1 MKRLFKSLLPGLALL
16 VSACG
21 GGGSDVALPSATELC
36 ASQGLQP
43 KIANGA
49 TCGSP
54 ERSPVILLFVVSGS
68 GTGYCSGVLVTPNR
82 VLTAAHCL
90 RAGTSRVVA
99 AKWDA
104 KGGVTGVNA
113 RSWVA
118 HPGFADAGS
127 VGYVNDVGV
136 VTLASALPNP
146 TMPLLVSQRSSVG
159 NQVYLSGWGD
169 PGGDLA
175 VGYAQLNVVNEGQ
188 IGFTYTGRLSNSCPG
203 DSGGPV
209 YRSVGGRQGV
219 VGLTSTGTTAGCAE
233 GDHSLFTNTQSPSVL
248 DFIRTQ
254 APGTAEI

>member
-1 MKRLFKSLLPGLALL
+1 MKRFFNSLLPGLALL

-49 TCGSP
+49 NCANPSQ
-54 ERSPVILLFVVSGS
+54 SPVILLYMVTGS
-68 GTGYCSGVLVTPNR
+68 GAYQCSGVLVTPTT

-104 KGGVTGVNA
+104 KGGVTGVSA
-113 RSWVA
+113 RSWVS
-118 HPGFADAGS
+118 HPGFSEAGS
-127 VGYVNDVGV
+127 VGYVNDIGV
-136 VTLASALPNP
+136 VKLASALPNP

-175 VGYAQLNVVNEGQ
+175 VGYAQLNVVNEAQ
-188 IGFTYTGRLSNSCPG
+188 IGFTYTGKLSNSCPG

-209 YRSVGGRQGV
+209 YRPVNGRQGV
-219 VGLTSTGTTAGCAE
+219 VGLTSTGTTEGCAE

-248 DFIRTQ
+248 EFIHTQ
-254 APGTAEI
+254 APGAAEI